1 MTKPIRILGR
11 TVWIVLMT
19 VISLLFAYPFLY
31 SILGSLMLKEDF
43 GNMGTLLPI
52 PQQVTFKNFAY
63 VFSVDGGIAPLVN
76 SLQRAA
82 WYTLITVARWP
93 CCAAMCWRATN
104 SAVRSSS

>member
-76 SLQRAA
+76 SLQRAVK
-82 WYTLITVARWP
+82 ISVPPRWIIS
-93 CCAAMCWRATN
+93 AT
-104 SAVRSSS
+104 SLVVSSTISLLSRPL

>member
-52 PQQVTFKNFAY
+52 P
-63 VFSVDGGIAPLVN
+63 
-76 SLQRAA
+76 
-82 WYTLITVARWP
+82 
-93 CCAAMCWRATN
+93 
-104 SAVRSSS
+104 